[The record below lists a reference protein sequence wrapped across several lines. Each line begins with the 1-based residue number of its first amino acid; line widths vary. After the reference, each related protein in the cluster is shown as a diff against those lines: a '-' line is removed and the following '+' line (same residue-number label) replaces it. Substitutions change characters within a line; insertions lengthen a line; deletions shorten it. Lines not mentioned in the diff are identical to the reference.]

1 MARTPFQVEI
11 LTPEGTVFDDEVEMI
26 STMTSVGSV
35 GVMANHTPLLA
46 MLNSCELR
54 LYRDGGEILRFAQ
67 GEGYMQ
73 VGDNRA
79 MILVEEAVPA
89 SELDTQALK
98 AELDQARSDQAAAE
112 SDSEAARVAERQV
125 ARLEA
130 FIAVA
135 DNS

>member
-11 LTPEGTVFDDEVEMI
+11 LTPEGTVFDDQVEMI

-54 LYRDGGEILRFAQ
+54 LHRDGGEILRYAQ
-67 GEGYMQ
+67 AEGYMQ
-73 VGDNRA
+73 VADNRA
-79 MILVEEAVPA
+79 MILVEEAIPA
-89 SELDTQALK
+89 
-98 AELDQARSDQAAAE
+98 AELDVSALQASLDQERSKLESAE
-112 SDSEAARVAERQV
+112 ADSEAARLAERNI

-130 FIAVA
+130 FLKIAG
-135 DNS
+135 SS

>member
-11 LTPEGTVFDDEVEMI
+11 LTPEGTVFDDQVEMI

-54 LYRDGGEILRFAQ
+54 LHRDGGEILRFAQ
-67 GEGYMQ
+67 AEGYMQ
-73 VGDNRA
+73 VADNRA
-79 MILVEEAVPA
+79 MILVEDAVLATDLDPAAIEAD
-89 SELDTQALK
+89 L
-98 AELDQARSDQAAAE
+98 AEWRTKLEVAE
-112 SDSEAARVAERQV
+112 VDSEAARLAERNV

-130 FIAVA
+130 FLQVA
-135 DNS
+135 GNS

>member
-11 LTPEGTVFDDEVEMI
+11 LTPEGTVFDDQVEMI

-54 LYRDGGEILRFAQ
+54 LHRDGGEILRFAQ
-67 GEGYMQ
+67 AEGYMQ
-73 VGDNRA
+73 VADNRA
-79 MILVEEAVPA
+79 MILVEEAVLATDLNPA
-89 SELDTQALK
+89 AIEADL
-98 AELDQARSDQAAAE
+98 AEWRTKLEAAE
-112 SDSEAARVAERQV
+112 VDSEAARLAERNV

-130 FIAVA
+130 FLQVA
-135 DNS
+135 GNS